1 MRKSIIFALML
12 TIAAQ
17 GVWAD
22 NVKNY
27 YPTVSQ
33 DIDISHGPWTFEAV
47 SCQAA
52 YDQYHVTK
60 QRFIYLDHTAW
71 ERHSS
76 DKNNEKIAYFFNDDD
91 GIGFVMRCRND
102 KSFASRFGVF
112 STYSH
117 TEEVPSY
124 TRKRMVWKYQLRA
137 KIVRFPH
144 SVVLYGCNDL
154 AKLKNAEVDFTA
166 GFWGKTNSPY
176 FIDRIYVSSNGTEKQ
191 TEKEVTTTFD
201 FDNRKGNTEQVKSY
215 YLLLTHV
222 LQDPTDRF
230 PRDHDVYSIQ
240 HYGAFKHISE
250 VWTYYYYQYVTFNAN
265 GGKGSMKTQ
274 EIENSAALTA
284 NAFTRTGYSFAG
296 WATEPDGDVVYA
308 NREEIIVTPENKG
321 HVTLYAKWTP
331 SVDGVMASID
341 AIGARVALG
350 SLNAIHYARAGYNG
364 LGEAEKPQVT
374 NYSKLTDAEAAF
386 NVVSLIH
393 AIGTIENTPACG
405 EKIAAAR
412 SAYNDLNATQIAL
425 LAESDINILF
435 TAEKV
440 YPILGVMAKIDA
452 IGTVEYTDDCKSKID
467 AAREAFDA
475 LSQESKEIMAASY
488 LKTLQDAEAAYA
500 AFEPSTIKFVQKDG
514 TTQVGVDQ
522 QKAIYY
528 PALPAGATEW
538 QTEEKDVTDKTIV
551 IKAIE

>member
-1 MRKSIIFALML
+1 MKMRKSIIVALLL
-12 TIAAQ
+12 TIVAQ

-22 NVKNY
+22 MVQNY
-27 YPTVSQ
+27 YPTVNQ
-33 DIDISHGPWTFEAV
+33 DVDINHGPWTFEAV
-47 SCQAA
+47 NCQAA

-76 DKNNEKIAYFFNDDD
+76 DKNNEKIAYFFNNDD
-91 GIGFVMRCRND
+91 GIGFAMRCHAYSD
-102 KSFASRFGVF
+102 FPSRFGVF

-137 KIVRFPH
+137 KINRYPH

-176 FIDRIYVSSNGTEKQ
+176 FIDRISLSSNGTEKQ

-201 FDNRKGNTEQVKSY
+201 FDNRKGNTEQPKWY
-215 YLLLTHV
+215 YIMLTHV
-222 LQDPTDRF
+222 LQNPTRYQGYDA
-230 PRDHDVYSIQ
+230 Q

-321 HVTLYAKWTP
+321 LVTLYAKWTP

-341 AIGARVALG
+341 AIGAQVALG
-350 SLNAIHYARAGYNG
+350 SLNAIHYARAGYDG

-412 SAYNDLNATQIAL
+412 SAYNLLNATQIAL

-452 IGTVEYTDDCKSKID
+452 IGTVELTNECKAKID

-488 LKTLQDAEAAYA
+488 LKTLQDAEAAFA
-500 AFEPSTIKFVQKDG
+500 ALEPSTINFVDKDKAPVSNQQKD
-514 TTQVGVDQ
+514 
-522 QKAIYY
+522 IYY
-528 PALPAGATEW
+528 PAFPAGASEW
-538 QTEEKDVTDKTIV
+538 QSVKKDASDKTIV
-551 IKAIE
+551 IKAVE

>member
-1 MRKSIIFALML
+1 M
-12 TIAAQ
+12 
-17 GVWAD
+17 
-22 NVKNY
+22 
-27 YPTVSQ
+27 
-33 DIDISHGPWTFEAV
+33 
-47 SCQAA
+47 
-52 YDQYHVTK
+52 
-60 QRFIYLDHTAW
+60 DHTAW
-71 ERHSS
+71 ERHISE
-76 DKNNEKIAYFFNDDD
+76 KNNDKIAYLFNNDE
-91 GIGFVMRCRND
+91 GIGFAMKCKD
-102 KSFASRFGVF
+102 YLGTSRYGVF
-112 STYSH
+112 SIYAHRDAT
-117 TEEVPSY
+117 PPY
-124 TRKRMVWKYQLRA
+124 TRKRLVWKYQIRA
-137 KIVRFPH
+137 KINRYPH

-154 AKLKNAEVDFTA
+154 AKLQNAEVDYTA
-166 GFWGKTNSPY
+166 TYCGKTNSPY
-176 FIDRIYVSSNGTEKQ
+176 FIDRIQISSEGTEKQ
-191 TEKEVTTTFD
+191 IEKDVTTTFD
-201 FDNRKGNTEQVKSY
+201 FDNRKGNTEQVKPY
-215 YLLLTHV
+215 YIMLAHITE
-222 LQDPTDRF
+222 DTKAGENN
-230 PRDHDVYSIQ
+230 HDYWSSL
-240 HYGAFKHISE
+240 KHISE

-308 NREEIIVTPENKG
+308 NKEEIIVTPENKG
-321 HVTLYAKWTP
+321 LVTLYAKWTP

-341 AIGARVALG
+341 AIGAQVALG
-350 SLNAIHYARAGYNG
+350 SLNAIHYARAGYDG

-412 SAYNDLNATQIAL
+412 SAYNLLNATQIAL

-452 IGTVEYTDDCKSKID
+452 IGTVELTNECKAKID

-488 LKTLQDAEAAYA
+488 LKTLQDAEAAFA
-500 AFEPSTIKFVQKDG
+500 ALEPSTIQFMEQDG
-514 TTQVGVDQ
+514 QTQVEQDQ

-528 PALPAGATEW
+528 PAFPNGASEW
-538 QTEEKDVTDKTIV
+538 QSVEKDVTDKTIV
-551 IKAIE
+551 IKAVE